1 MSLDEIR
8 TALMNSDEY
17 KARVSGGTTTTTTQV
32 DQNSCQA
39 KTIDGIALPVAV
51 LGSAQDKE
59 VSSQNITG

>member
-32 DQNSCQA
+32 DPNTCQA
-39 KTIDGIALPVAV
+39 TTIDGINIPIAM
-51 LGSAQDKE
+51 LGSAQDKQI
-59 VSSQNITG
+59 SSQNITG